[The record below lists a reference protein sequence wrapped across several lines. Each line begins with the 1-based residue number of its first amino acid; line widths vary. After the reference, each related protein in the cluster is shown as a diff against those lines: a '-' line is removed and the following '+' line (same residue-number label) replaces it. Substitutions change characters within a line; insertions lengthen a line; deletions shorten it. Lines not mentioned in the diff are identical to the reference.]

1 MKRICLVGF
10 LFLIFTLV
18 FLSCQV
24 HAVDAFDVKIKTN
37 SISSD
42 QVLYPGDS
50 VVVMVSFDHFQGR
63 QIHAYQ
69 ARLVYDTNIFAEV
82 DENNFVSM
90 GDWSFV
96 HYNKRNGSFVSYHKS
111 GVKAEQ
117 DIFQITLKVK
127 NTISFHDITNI
138 EITDVVATDGI
149 KDLYAN
155 DESISFTVSSL
166 SQSNVVDTNYKENT
180 PFVHNY
186 VSNQHKSFDNAYK
199 FSPYFGYY
207 LLIFITIFI
216 FILLI
221 ILYRKREEKHGICRM
236 LVFTFMF
243 GAFVLQFFGITCEVV
258 VAFAGRGEL
267 TGNDIIDYSDVL
279 LLESHLT
286 SLIPLSNESLKNAD
300 MNVDGKVTVTDL
312 ALLVQKIE
320 RVLPYEVSLS
330 SIETSP
336 LYISKDEEI
345 LLTFQASINYSA
357 IIKKVVINERTYDVS
372 FDGNTY
378 KTFVPATSKAGQ
390 NHYMI
395 TAVIL
400 DSGRKVDVDYQF
412 AVETLKDRPSIYQF
426 VQSDSSLL
434 SELYFDFY
442 MIDSDQSFVSGKMV
456 LVDSID
462 GSKREIP
469 IHGGRNHI
477 TFSVLP
483 NRNYLY
489 QIFITYDR
497 NSNREDN
504 LYLVSDEI
512 IKTDSVFLSSSS
524 LFHISNA
531 YLLTNTISKGEK
543 AFIRFNFEN
552 ISEYLPVS
560 VMINGEG
567 YPLQKDENG
576 YFTSLD
582 GFTKSGEFDLLIEK
596 VILENDKVVSFDAIP
611 LKVYVLKDKPTIE
624 FRQKEDASKLK
635 VDMDVSVI
643 DDDSSFLNGK
653 VVLKKGDGSI
663 QEKEIYV
670 GDNHITFA
678 LENATH
684 YSYSLQIT
692 YDRDIDVFRYDYLVV
707 GEVLKTGDLFLMN
720 DYKLTI
726 SNVTVNKEY
735 GVSSYFERGER
746 AIIRFQSSNISSFIP
761 VKAVISG
768 KKYELIEKN
777 GFYETEL
784 VVAKKSGIKKLTIDK
799 IVLSNRKVIS
809 FPKKKRKKVRLEVL
823 KREPSL
829 YHFKRKDNSMKSTLQ
844 FSILDL
850 DDAFVGGKV
859 LLKGEDGTVL
869 EKKIKKGDNSITF
882 SLVDGVLYTY
892 QIFITYDRDSNKV
905 DNINL
910 VTDKVFRKGN
920 VMLRANI

>member
-1 MKRICLVGF
+1 MMF
-10 LFLIFTLV
+10 LL
-18 FLSCQV
+18 
-24 HAVDAFDVKIKTN
+24 
-37 SISSD
+37 
-42 QVLYPGDS
+42 
-50 VVVMVSFDHFQGR
+50 M
-63 QIHAYQ
+63 
-69 ARLVYDTNIFAEV
+69 E
-82 DENNFVSM
+82 
-90 GDWSFV
+90 
-96 HYNKRNGSFVSYHKS
+96 
-111 GVKAEQ
+111 
-117 DIFQITLKVK
+117 
-127 NTISFHDITNI
+127 
-138 EITDVVATDGI
+138 
-149 KDLYAN
+149 
-155 DESISFTVSSL
+155 
-166 SQSNVVDTNYKENT
+166 
-180 PFVHNY
+180 
-186 VSNQHKSFDNAYK
+186 
-199 FSPYFGYY
+199 
-207 LLIFITIFI
+207 
-216 FILLI
+216 
-221 ILYRKREEKHGICRM
+221 
-236 LVFTFMF
+236 
-243 GAFVLQFFGITCEVV
+243 
-258 VAFAGRGEL
+258 
-267 TGNDIIDYSDVL
+267 
-279 LLESHLT
+279 
-286 SLIPLSNESLKNAD
+286 
-300 MNVDGKVTVTDL
+300 
-312 ALLVQKIE
+312 
-320 RVLPYEVSLS
+320 
-330 SIETSP
+330 
-336 LYISKDEEI
+336 
-345 LLTFQASINYSA
+345 
-357 IIKKVVINERTYDVS
+357 
-372 FDGNTY
+372 
-378 KTFVPATSKAGQ
+378 
-390 NHYMI
+390 
-395 TAVIL
+395 L

-799 IVLSNRKVIS
+799 IVLSNGKVIS

-850 DDAFVGGKV
+850 DDAFVEGKV

-910 VTDKVFRKGN
+910 VTDKVFRKEN